1 MRGMR
6 LRFQKGDLLAVAVT
20 LLLAVAVFVLFLPR
34 ENSQAAVAEI
44 YLDGALIRQVSLSED
59 GEFTVTGD
67 YENTVTV
74 RDGKIAVTRS
84 DCPGGDCVHSGW
96 IGSRGRSLVCLPNR
110 LEIRVVSASG
120 DVDFAVG

>member
-84 DCPGGDCVHSGW
+84 DCPGRDCVHSGW